1 MPRSAYLTFSL
12 FHDDIEYRVGGLYT
26 PEDPGRVYGPPE
38 NCYPPE
44 PDSFEIDEARIAD
57 NHAAEIPDDL
67 REILDELALEKAREI
82 YHDQK
87 DF

>member
-1 MPRSAYLTFSL
+1 MKSTYLTFSL
-12 FHDDIEYRVGGLYT
+12 FHDDIEYRVEGTYT

-44 PDSFEIDEARIAD
+44 PDSFEIDHGYYAD
-57 NHAAEIPDDL
+57 SPDRLIPDDL
-67 REILDELALEKAREI
+67 VDTLTEKARERAAEI

-87 DF
+87 AF